1 MNKCLGCGIELQTEE
16 KEKLGYIVNLDNK
29 ICNRCF
35 KLKNYGEYTNVT
47 LNNKDYQQIISQI
60 NPQNLVV
67 YIVDILNL
75 NPITF
80 PDFSNMIL
88 VLTKRDILP
97 KSIKD
102 EKIIMNLKQ
111 NYKKF
116 LDIICVSSIKNYN
129 IDKLYQTIKK
139 HAHQKE
145 VYLIGNTNSG
155 KSTLLNTLI
164 KNYDEENHDPIIT
177 TSMYP
182 STTLDKVKIK
192 LGNLQLIDT
201 PGLIE
206 EGNIINN
213 LTAKE
218 LKSITPKKEI
228 KPKTCQ
234 ITNSGSIL
242 IGSYVR
248 VDYQTNT
255 TNSFVIYTA
264 NTIQTNF
271 ISKTNLIL
279 KDKETLKLS
288 LAKNKDIVIK
298 GLGFIKFT
306 KEINLTIYLLPG
318 TEIFIRDNLI

>member
-1 MNKCLGCGIELQTEE
+1 MSKCLGCGIELQTAE
-16 KEKLGYIVNLDNK
+16 KDKLGYIVNLDNK

-35 KLKNYGEYTNVT
+35 RLKNYGEYTNVT
-47 LNNKDYQQIISQI
+47 LNNKDYKQILSQI

-67 YIVDILNL
+67 YIMDILNL
-75 NPITF
+75 NPNTF
-80 PDFSNMIL
+80 PKFPNLIL

-102 EKIIMNLKQ
+102 EKIITNLKQ
-111 NYKKF
+111 SYPNF
-116 LDIICVSSIKNYN
+116 LDILCVSSIKNYN

-139 HAHQKE
+139 YSHQQE

-164 KNYDEENHDPIIT
+164 KNYDEKGQKPTIT

-182 STTLDKVKIK
+182 STTLDKVEIK
-192 LGNLQLIDT
+192 LGELKLIDT

-213 LTAKE
+213 LTTKE
-218 LKSITPKKEI
+218 LKNLTPKKEI

-234 ITNSGSIL
+234 ITGTGSIL

-248 VDYQTNT
+248 IDYETNKA
-255 TNSFVIYTA
+255 NSFVIYTA
-264 NTIQTNF
+264 NGIQSNF
-271 ISKTNLIL
+271 ISKTNPIL
-279 KDKETLKLS
+279 QDKDFLKFNLD
-288 LAKNKDIVIK
+288 KNKDIVIK

-306 KEINLTIYLLPG
+306 KEIKLTIYLLPK